1 MQHTSMALSE
11 NDAVSLRQRLE
22 LQPCL
27 RLDRLASQKN
37 AQVSTA
43 KHQLAF
49 VHLFPP
55 DKLRV
60 SL

>member
-11 NDAVSLRQRLE
+11 NDVSLRQRLE